1 MADTMV
7 AHVDRHNKIDVENS
21 LSEDDK
27 RLTKLCSL
35 KKKAINATNKFKHSM
50 TKKDRR
56 HSRVTCVSIVDEID
70 TEELQAVDA
79 FRQALILDELLP
91 SKHDDHHMMLRFLR
105 ARKFDIEKAKQMW
118 ADMLNWRK
126 EYGADTIMED
136 FDFKEIDQVVQ
147 YYPQGYHGVDKE
159 GRPIYIERLGQ
170 VDATKLMKVTT
181 IDRYVKYHVKEFE
194 KTFNVKF
201 PACSIAAKRHIDQST
216 TILDVQGVGL
226 NNFNKAAKDLL
237 QSIQKIDNDNYPET
251 LNRMFIINAGY
262 GFRLVWSTVKSFLDP
277 KTTAKIHVLG
287 NKYQSKL
294 LEIIDANELPEF
306 LGGKCTC
313 TDKGGCM
320 RSDKGPWNDP
330 EIFKLVQNGEGR
342 CLRRNLSGIEEKTI
356 SEYKKESKTCE
367 PCEAEET
374 NKESTGEKEKKFID
388 KTVDAADWPTK
399 FHKANNKSPEPKD
412 VYSAAN
418 PLERKG
424 YLYGSVMALLMG
436 LVGVMRLTKNMPRK
450 LTEANV
456 YSREG
461 CSVYQDGVTVMSR
474 QEYMAMVKKMTDLE
488 EKCKSMEAQAAF
500 SLERN
505 KILDAA
511 LRRVDQLEL
520 HLSET
525 KKALDETMTRQHE
538 MMAYIEKKKKKKRKF
553 LLF

>member
-1 MADTMV
+1 MTETMV
-7 AHVDRHNKIDVENS
+7 EI
-21 LSEDDK
+21 SEDEK

-50 TKKDRR
+50 TKRGRR
-56 HSRVTCVSIVDEID
+56 HSRVRCVSIVDEID
-70 TEELQAVDA
+70 TEELRQVDA
-79 FRQALILDELLP
+79 FRQALILEELLP

-126 EYGADTIMED
+126 DYGTDTIMED
-136 FDFKEIDQVVQ
+136 FDFGEIDEVVK

-159 GRPIYIERLGQ
+159 GRPVYIERLGQ
-170 VDATKLMKVTT
+170 VDAVKLMKVTT

-262 GFRLVWSTVKSFLDP
+262 GFRLVWNGVKSFLDP

-287 NKYQSKL
+287 NKFQSKL
-294 LEIIDANELPEF
+294 LEIINANELPEF

-313 TDKGGCM
+313 ADKGGCM

-342 CLRRNLSGIEEKTI
+342 CPRKSLSGIEEKTI
-356 SEYKKESKTCE
+356 SVCKNVTEEKREVFEPEETYKKAA
-367 PCEAEET
+367 AEME
-374 NKESTGEKEKKFID
+374 KFID
-388 KTVDAADWPTK
+388 KTVDTGAYPTQEH
-399 FHKANNKSPEPKD
+399 HKAKNIVPDPKD
-412 VYSAAN
+412 LLLSPAV
-418 PLERKG
+418 ERKG
-424 YLYGSVMALLMG
+424 YLYGSMMALLMG
-436 LVGVMRLTKNMPRK
+436 IVGVMRLTKNMPRK
-450 LTEANV
+450 LTQGNV
-456 YSREG
+456 YP
-461 CSVYQDGVTVMSR
+461 DGVTVMPT
-474 QEYMAMVKKMTDLE
+474 QEYRAMVKRMTDLE
-488 EKCKSMEAQAAF
+488 EKCKSMEAAQVAI
-500 SLERN
+500 SMERE
-505 KILDAA
+505 KVLDAA

-520 HLSET
+520 QLSET

-538 MMAYIEKKKKKKRKF
+538 IMAYIEKKKKKKRKVRRAHINHIKNDYF
-553 LLF
+553 FIAL

>member
-7 AHVDRHNKIDVENS
+7 AHLDRHNKIDVEI
-21 LSEDDK
+21 SEDDN

-50 TKKDRR
+50 TKKGRR
-56 HSRVTCVSIVDEID
+56 HSRVACVSIVDEID

-105 ARKFDIEKAKQMW
+105 ARKFDLEKAKHMW

-136 FDFKEIDQVVQ
+136 FDFKEIDEVVQ
-147 YYPQGYHGVDKE
+147 HYPQGYHGVDKE

-262 GFRLVWSTVKSFLDP
+262 GFRLLWSTVKSFLDP

-287 NKYQSKL
+287 NKYQTKL
-294 LEIIDANELPEF
+294 LEIIEANELPEF

-313 TDKGGCM
+313 ADKGGCM

-342 CLRRNLSGIEEKTI
+342 CLRRSLSGIEEKTI
-356 SEYKKESKTCE
+356 SEYNSETKKCE
-367 PCEAEET
+367 PEET
-374 NKESTGEKEKKFID
+374 YKQSAAEKEKKFID
-388 KTVDAADWPTK
+388 KNVDVADWPTK
-399 FHKANNKSPEPKD
+399 IHKANNSSTELKD
-412 VYSAAN
+412 VYSAVN

-436 LVGVMRLTKNMPRK
+436 IVGVMRLTKNMPRK

-461 CSVYQDGVTVMSR
+461 SAVYQDGVTVMSR
-474 QEYMAMVKKMTDLE
+474 QEYMVMVKKMTDLE

-500 SLERN
+500 SLERE

-520 HLSET
+520 QLSET
-525 KKALDETMTRQHE
+525 NKALDETMTRQHE
-538 MMAYIEKKKKKKRKF
+538 IMAYIEKKKKKKRKF

>member
-7 AHVDRHNKIDVENS
+7 AHMDRHNKIDVEI
-21 LSEDDK
+21 SEDDK

-50 TKKDRR
+50 TKKGRR
-56 HSRVTCVSIVDEID
+56 HSRVACVSIVDEID

-105 ARKFDIEKAKQMW
+105 ARKFDLEKAKQMW
-118 ADMLNWRK
+118 SDMLNWRK

-136 FDFKEIDQVVQ
+136 FDFKEIEEVVK

-226 NNFNKAAKDLL
+226 SNFNKAAKDLL

-251 LNRMFIINAGY
+251 LNRMFIINAGC
-262 GFRLVWSTVKSFLDP
+262 GFRLLWNTVKSFLDP

-287 NKYQSKL
+287 NKYQTKL

-313 TDKGGCM
+313 ADKGGCM

-342 CLRRNLSGIEEKTI
+342 CLRRSLSGIEEKTI
-356 SEYKKESKTCE
+356 FEYNNETKKCE
-367 PCEAEET
+367 PEET
-374 NKESTGEKEKKFID
+374 HKQSAAEMEKKFID
-388 KTVDAADWPTK
+388 TNVDAAAAADWPTK
-399 FHKANNKSPEPKD
+399 LNKAEKNPTDLKD
-412 VYSAAN
+412 VYSAVN

-436 LVGVMRLTKNMPRK
+436 IVGVMRLTKNMPRR

-461 CSVYQDGVTVMSR
+461 SAVYQDGVTVMSK
-474 QEYMAMVKKMTDLE
+474 QEYIAMVKKITDLE

-500 SLERN
+500 YMERE
-505 KILDAA
+505 KTLDAA
-511 LRRVDQLEL
+511 LRRIDQLEL
-520 HLSET
+520 QLSET
-525 KKALDETMTRQHE
+525 NKALDETMTRQHE
-538 MMAYIEKKKKKKRKF
+538 IMAFIEKKKKKKRKF
-553 LLF
+553 SLF

>member
-7 AHVDRHNKIDVENS
+7 AHLDRHNKIDVEI
-21 LSEDDK
+21 SEDDN

-50 TKKDRR
+50 TKKGRR
-56 HSRVTCVSIVDEID
+56 HSRVACVSIVDEID

-105 ARKFDIEKAKQMW
+105 ARKFDLEKAKHMW

-136 FDFKEIDQVVQ
+136 FDFKEIDEVVQ

-262 GFRLVWSTVKSFLDP
+262 GFRLLWSTVKSFLDP

-294 LEIIDANELPEF
+294 LEIIEANELPEF

-313 TDKGGCM
+313 ADKGGCM

-342 CLRRNLSGIEEKTI
+342 CLRRSLSGIEEKTI
-356 SEYKKESKTCE
+356 SEYNNETKKCE
-367 PCEAEET
+367 PEET
-374 NKESTGEKEKKFID
+374 YKQSAAEKEKKFID
-388 KTVDAADWPTK
+388 KNVDAAHWPTK
-399 FHKANNKSPEPKD
+399 LNKANNNSTELKD
-412 VYSAAN
+412 VYSAVN
-418 PLERKG
+418 PLERRG

-436 LVGVMRLTKNMPRK
+436 IVGVMRLTKNMPRK

-461 CSVYQDGVTVMSR
+461 SAVYQDGVTVMSR

-500 SLERN
+500 SMERE

-511 LRRVDQLEL
+511 LRRVEQLEL
-520 HLSET
+520 QLSET
-525 KKALDETMTRQHE
+525 NKALDETMTRQHE
-538 MMAYIEKKKKKKRKF
+538 IMAYIEKKKKKKRKF

>member
-7 AHVDRHNKIDVENS
+7 AHLDRHNKIDVEI
-21 LSEDDK
+21 SEDDN

-50 TKKDRR
+50 TKKGRR
-56 HSRVTCVSIVDEID
+56 HSRVACVSIVDEID

-105 ARKFDIEKAKQMW
+105 ARKFDLEKAKHMW

-136 FDFKEIDQVVQ
+136 FDFKEIDEVVQ
-147 YYPQGYHGVDKE
+147 HYPQGYHGVDKE

-262 GFRLVWSTVKSFLDP
+262 GFRLLWSTVKSFLDP

-287 NKYQSKL
+287 NKYQTKL
-294 LEIIDANELPEF
+294 LEIIEANELPEF

-313 TDKGGCM
+313 ADKGGCM

-342 CLRRNLSGIEEKTI
+342 CLRRSLSGIEEKTI
-356 SEYKKESKTCE
+356 SEYNSETKKKCE
-367 PCEAEET
+367 PEET
-374 NKESTGEKEKKFID
+374 YKQSAAEKEKKFID
-388 KTVDAADWPTK
+388 KNVDVADWPTK
-399 FHKANNKSPEPKD
+399 IHKANNSSTELKD
-412 VYSAAN
+412 VYSAVN

-436 LVGVMRLTKNMPRK
+436 IVGVMRLTKNMPRK

-461 CSVYQDGVTVMSR
+461 SAVYQDGVTVMSR
-474 QEYMAMVKKMTDLE
+474 QEYMVMVKKMTDLE

-500 SLERN
+500 SLERE

-520 HLSET
+520 QLSET
-525 KKALDETMTRQHE
+525 NKALDETMTRQHE
-538 MMAYIEKKKKKKRKF
+538 IMAYIEKKKKKKRKF

>member
-7 AHVDRHNKIDVENS
+7 AHMDRHNKLDVEM
-21 LSEDDK
+21 SEDDK
-27 RLTKLCSL
+27 KLTKLCSL

-50 TKKDRR
+50 TKKGRR
-56 HSRVTCVSIVDEID
+56 HSRVRCVSIVDEID

-105 ARKFDIEKAKQMW
+105 ARKFDTEKAKQMW

-136 FDFKEIDQVVQ
+136 FDFKEIEEVVK

-170 VDATKLMKVTT
+170 VDATKMMKVTT

-342 CLRRNLSGIEEKTI
+342 CPRKSLSGIEEKTI
-356 SEYKKESKTCE
+356 SEYKNETKLKKCE
-367 PCEAEET
+367 TFEPEET
-374 NKESTGEKEKKFID
+374 TYKHSPTEKENKFID
-388 KTVDAADWPTK
+388 KTVDAAAWPRK
-399 FHKANNKSPEPKD
+399 LHKANNDFAESKD
-412 VYSAAN
+412 LN
-418 PLERKG
+418 PLESKG
-424 YLYGSVMALLMG
+424 YLYGGVMALLMG
-436 LVGVMRLTKNMPRK
+436 IVGVMRLTKNMPRK
-450 LTEANV
+450 LTET
-456 YSREG
+456 SG
-461 CSVYQDGVTVMSR
+461 TDGVTIMSR
-474 QEYMAMVKKMTDLE
+474 HDYMAMVKKITDLE
-488 EKCKSMEAQAAF
+488 EKCNSMDAQAAL
-500 SLERN
+500 SLERE

-520 HLSET
+520 QLSET
-525 KKALDETMTRQHE
+525 KKALDETMARQHE
-538 MMAYIEKKKKKKRKF
+538 VMAYIEKKNKKKRRKF
-553 LLF
+553 LFF

>member
-1 MADTMV
+1 
-7 AHVDRHNKIDVENS
+7 
-21 LSEDDK
+21 
-27 RLTKLCSL
+27 
-35 KKKAINATNKFKHSM
+35 
-50 TKKDRR
+50 
-56 HSRVTCVSIVDEID
+56 
-70 TEELQAVDA
+70 
-79 FRQALILDELLP
+79 
-91 SKHDDHHMMLRFLR
+91 
-105 ARKFDIEKAKQMW
+105 
-118 ADMLNWRK
+118 
-126 EYGADTIMED
+126 MED
-136 FDFKEIDQVVQ
+136 FDFKEIEEVVK

-226 NNFNKAAKDLL
+226 SNFNKAAKDLL

-251 LNRMFIINAGY
+251 LNRMFIINAGC
-262 GFRLVWSTVKSFLDP
+262 GFRLLWNTVKSFLDP

-287 NKYQSKL
+287 NKYQTKL

-313 TDKGGCM
+313 ADKGGCL

-342 CLRRNLSGIEEKTI
+342 CLRRSLSGIEEKTI
-356 SEYKKESKTCE
+356 FEYNNETKVRSKDLECFSLKFGSVKSNLLRTFRRNANQKRLTSNLLRRWRRSSSTRMWMLQRLLIGLQSLTRLKK
-367 PCEAEET
+367 
-374 NKESTGEKEKKFID
+374 N
-388 KTVDAADWPTK
+388 PTDL
-399 FHKANNKSPEPKD
+399 KD
-412 VYSAAN
+412 VYSAVN

-436 LVGVMRLTKNMPRK
+436 IVGVMRLTKNMPRR

-461 CSVYQDGVTVMSR
+461 SAVYQDGVTVMSK
-474 QEYMAMVKKMTDLE
+474 QEYIAMVKKITDLE

-500 SLERN
+500 YMERE
-505 KILDAA
+505 KTLDAA
-511 LRRVDQLEL
+511 LRRIDQLEL
-520 HLSET
+520 QLSET
-525 KKALDETMTRQHE
+525 NKALDETMTRQHE
-538 MMAYIEKKKKKKRKF
+538 IMAFIEKKKKKKRKF